1 MNNLL
6 NKLIRKI
13 NKLVKCQWGLPIIMV
28 ILISHTLAVSAQSTR
43 TANQYELG
51 SGDIVRIQVYNE
63 EDLYLEAR
71 VSDTG
76 TISYPFLGELKV
88 IELTPTDLEE
98 LITTRLRGDYL
109 IDPKVSVDI
118 MEYRPFYV
126 NGEVED
132 PGQFP
137 FQPGI
142 TVRKAISVAGGFK
155 ERASQDKIFIIRDDS
170 AEQTHDKAGLDEGV
184 RPGDIIT
191 VEQSFF

>member
-1 MNNLL
+1 MNLNSIKHIKVSNFGFAAVVLL
-6 NKLIRKI
+6 AWLC
-13 NKLVKCQWGLPIIMV
+13 LSASLP
-28 ILISHTLAVSAQSTR
+28 VSAQSQPSM
-43 TANQYELG
+43 QYELG
-51 SGDIVRIQVYNE
+51 SGDMIRIQVYNE

-71 VSDTG
+71 VSDSG

-88 IELTPTDLEE
+88 AGMTPSGIEE

-118 MEYRPFYV
+118 LEYRPFYV
-126 NGEVED
+126 NGEVEK
-132 PGQFP
+132 PGHFP

-155 ERASQDKIFIIRDDS
+155 ERASQDKIFIIRDAS
-170 AEQTHDKAGLDEGV
+170 ESQIPVKTGLDEV
-184 RPGDIIT
+184 IQPGDIVT